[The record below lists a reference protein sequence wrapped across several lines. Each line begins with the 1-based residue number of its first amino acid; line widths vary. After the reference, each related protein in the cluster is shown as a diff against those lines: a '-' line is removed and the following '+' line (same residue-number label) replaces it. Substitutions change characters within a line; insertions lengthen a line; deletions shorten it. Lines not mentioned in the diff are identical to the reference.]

1 MGIALSSLIEQIGI
15 SVQKANALIEQTSVA
30 AYLEQGYEKSS
41 NMEDDAV
48 TFVPVSYTINIP
60 SPEGKKQL
68 HVPVT
73 ALMHHTSLKLEQV
86 DVNLKFLIEEKQK
99 EDIIVSLEPTNT
111 FSAAVTSE
119 LSLQFKNT
127 PPTEGMARIDQRHI
141 QTL

>member
-1 MGIALSSLIEQIGI
+1 MGISLSSLIEQIGI
-15 SVQKANALIEQTSVA
+15 SVQKANALIEQTSIA

-41 NMEDDAV
+41 KTGNDAE

-60 SPEGKKQL
+60 SSSEKKQI

-86 DVNLKFLIEEKQK
+86 DVNLKFMIEESKK
-99 EDIIVSLEPTNT
+99 EDIIVSLKPADISSETV
-111 FSAAVTSE
+111 ASE

-127 PPTEGMARIDQRHI
+127 PPAEGMARIDQRHI